1 MTDSADPIAD
11 AIAECMEA
19 PIVTHYVVVAA
30 VINTEGVEETAL
42 IPSPGLP
49 RWMQHGLLAY
59 EAAASVPQP
68 FYQLHEDE
76 DDDDD

>member
-11 AIAECMEA
+11 AIAAHLEE

-30 VINTEGVEETAL
+30 VINTEGVEQTAL

-49 RWMQHGLLAY
+49 LWMQHGLLAY
-59 EAAASVPQP
+59 EAAASIPQP
-68 FYQLHEDE
+68 IYQMSEDE
-76 DDDDD
+76 DDDE